1 MTIKTVK
8 EYWEGRCLIN
18 YLMEAICSD
27 PKNGANF
34 ALCKV
39 QFNIWNFGCREIL
52 AETFKTEFVG
62 ETNGPNSK
70 EGHLCQ
76 EMVKFPPI
84 AVKNSYF

>member
-8 EYWEGRCLIN
+8 EYWGGRCLIN

-52 AETFKTEFVG
+52 AEPLKTE
-62 ETNGPNSK
+62 
-70 EGHLCQ
+70 
-76 EMVKFPPI
+76 
-84 AVKNSYF
+84 Y